1 MSRAYRPENA
11 EKRAKEFLD
20 VGKPSRALDVLYEVI
35 RRGKM
40 RNNPCEVLQPIMFMY
55 LRLCV
60 ELKKSHLA
68 KEGLYQYRNIF
79 QSIDV
84 STLETVVRFYL
95 QLAEERTEAAR
106 KESHEAVSAVDDLDN
121 LASPEEM
128 LLSAVSGEDAQDRS
142 DRTILTPWVKFLW
155 ESYRQCLELLRN
167 NSRVEKL
174 YHEITKKAFNFCE
187 RYQRRTEFRKLCDYL
202 LKHLEH
208 LQKPPTSATS
218 VSLSNPETQQ
228 MNLETRLVQLSFAI
242 KMELW
247 QEAYRAIEY
256 VSDLM
261 GKSKKSPKPQI
272 MATYYQRLALVFWK
286 AGNQLFHAAALLKL
300 FQLNREQKKNI
311 TAEEVSKRASVVL
324 VATMAIPLPS
334 AHPEFDRFIET
345 EKSAME
351 KIAKLAALLNLPKP
365 PTRISLFRELVR
377 CGVIAAVPV
386 ELQNL
391 YRLLEVS
398 FDPLTLCSVM
408 KQQLVWVSQQTELE
422 QYVSAIEEMTVTRL
436 IKELA
441 QIYSTVTF
449 KWLVEVCVFMQPFQL
464 ERILV
469 DLVRHNDLQIRIDHR
484 NGCVHFGS
492 APSECQREDLPE
504 GPTLQPMPSETIR
517 CQLVH
522 MNNALNACLALIVPN
537 ARSEEMEGVRSSC
550 IQLYMETK
558 KREHEKILARQNVIE
573 MRKERLENQT
583 LEREESIRKAQEL
596 QLQKQKSEEQERLK
610 REATEREKLRQE
622 EQMKQIHTKQIKD
635 KLMQISQTSYGQ
647 KMMEKFNEEELLSLD
662 ADEILQR
669 QVEEL
674 EKERKELQQRLKTQE
689 KKIDYN
695 ERAKRLV
702 EIPKFNELYE
712 KQKEQDKE
720 FWKAEE
726 DKRVSKLIEEHRQ
739 ALEMCKRF
747 NHMKGDL
754 NQFLD
759 GIKSAR
765 RSEMEKK
772 LNDFNARLDV
782 ERKKRLL
789 ERKEQRRREREE
801 AHLRR
806 EREEEQRRH
815 DEEMKKMKEM
825 KEKEEME
832 RQRLEE
838 EEYQRKKQELD
849 RQDKMRRDKELEV
862 ERQLREKEANQQQ
875 AWRASKDTRS
885 DSTPARGSDEGKG
898 EFWRPGAGTWRE
910 KEQEN
915 LLVWRKKEEADEVAE
930 PPRRDKMQRDI
941 RLDEDFKQE
950 QRRREEER
958 GGGGRDEDRV
968 RAPPRRDDDKYPPAR
983 DVPDRRDDDRFP
995 KRDDK
1000 FSSSRGGGGF
1010 SDRDRNR
1017 WNEDDRR
1024 GGGGFVDRRGGGG
1037 GDFQRGDRDD
1047 FRRGGGGG
1055 GDRDDFRRRG
1065 GDDYR
1070 RGGGDD
1076 FRRGGGGR
1084 DEFRRA
1090 PAGGDRDEFRRA
1102 PAGGDRDEFRRAPAG
1117 GDRDE
1122 FRRSDRDGDSEWRR
1136 GGGGPP
1142 IRAAGRDRDMDRR
1155 APGGGRGDDDGQ
1167 NWRSKPAES
1176 RGAPRRDEDEDGGRG
1191 GRGGRDPWRTGG
1203 GGRDAPPRREKQA
1216 PETDA
1221 DGWTIVRK

>member
-1 MSRAYRPENA
+1 MPLLATALVTGQVNIC
-11 EKRAKEFLD
+11 EFLD

-84 STLETVVRFYL
+84 NTLETVVRFYL
-95 QLAEERTEAAR
+95 TLAEERTEAAR

-174 YHEITKKAFNFCE
+174 YHDITKKAFNFCE

-228 MNLETRLVQLSFAI
+228 MNLETRLVQLDHAI
-242 KMELW
+242 RMELW

-272 MATYYQRLALVFWK
+272 MATYYQKLALVFWK

-311 TAEEVSKRASVVL
+311 TAEEVTKKASVVL

-351 KIAKLAALLNLPKP
+351 KVAKLAALLNMPKP

-398 FDPLTLCSVM
+398 FDPLNLCSSM
-408 KQQLVWVSQQTELE
+408 KQQLVWVSQQPDLE
-422 QYVSAIEEMTVTRL
+422 QYCTAIQEMTVTRL
-436 IKELA
+436 IKQLS
-441 QIYSTVTF
+441 QVYSTVTF
-449 KWLVEVCVFMQPFQL
+449 KWLVEVSVFMAPFEL

-484 NGCVHFGS
+484 NSCVHFGS
-492 APSECQREDLPE
+492 ALSECQREDLPE
-504 GPTLQPMPSETIR
+504 GPTLQPMPSESIR

-522 MNNALNACLALIVPN
+522 MNNVLNNCLSLIVPN
-537 ARSEEMEGVRSSC
+537 ARSEEMQSVRAAC
-550 IQLYMETK
+550 IQLYKETR
-558 KREHEKILARQNVIE
+558 KRDHDKILARQNTIE
-573 MRKERLENQT
+573 IRKERLENQT

-596 QLQKQKSEEQERLK
+596 QQQKQKIEEQDRLK

-622 EQMKQIHTKQIKD
+622 EQLKQIHTKQIKD

-647 KMMEKFNEEELLSLD
+647 KMIEKFNEEELLSLD

-689 KKIDYN
+689 KKIDYH

-702 EIPKFNELYE
+702 EIPKFNEMYE

-720 FWKAEE
+720 FWKVEE
-726 DKRVSKLIEEHRQ
+726 EKRVAKLIEEHRQ

-747 NHMKGDL
+747 NHMKSDL

-801 AHLRR
+801 THLRR
-806 EREEEQRRH
+806 EREEQQRRH

-832 RQRLEE
+832 RQRQEE
-838 EEYQRKKQELD
+838 EEYQRKRQELD
-849 RQDKMRRDKELEV
+849 RQEKMRREKEMEV
-862 ERQLREKEANQQQ
+862 ERQLREKEAKQQQ
-875 AWRASKDTRS
+875 AWRASRDERNDGPRRGDDDGKSGIYR
-885 DSTPARGSDEGKG
+885 PA
-898 EFWRPGAGTWRE
+898 AGTWNDRHE
-910 KEQEN
+910 EN
-915 LLVWRKKEEADEVAE
+915 LNVWRKKENME
-930 PPRRDKMQRDI
+930 PPPEPSRREPPRDI
-941 RLDEDFKQE
+941 RLDEGFKEE

-958 GGGGRDEDRV
+958 ERGLARDDDR
-968 RAPPRRDDDKYPPAR
+968 RPLRRDGAAPRRDDDKFGRR
-983 DVPDRRDDDRFP
+983 DGDRFGGSRGFGDKDRGRWNDDDR
-995 KRDDK
+995 R
-1000 FSSSRGGGGF
+1000 GGGF
-1010 SDRDRNR
+1010 SDRRGGDP
-1017 WNEDDRR
+1017 DDSRR
-1024 GGGGFVDRRGGGG
+1024 GGGYRRGGDGVRN
-1037 GDFQRGDRDD
+1037 DFHRGEERGD
-1047 FRRGGGGG
+1047 FRRG
-1055 GDRDDFRRRG
+1055 DRENAG
-1065 GDDYR
+1065 
-1070 RGGGDD
+1070 D
-1076 FRRGGGGR
+1076 FRRGDRESAGDFRRDRDNAGDFRRGDRENAGEWRKDGGGPPPRGGGR
-1084 DEFRRA
+1084 D
-1090 PAGGDRDEFRRA
+1090 
-1102 PAGGDRDEFRRAPAG
+1102 
-1117 GDRDE
+1117 
-1122 FRRSDRDGDSEWRR
+1122 
-1136 GGGGPP
+1136 
-1142 IRAAGRDRDMDRR
+1142 IDRR
-1155 APGGGRGDDDGQ
+1155 PPPGGRGLDDDERVKKRKGYVVVAAAVVVVEMCGDAVEAAVAVVAAAKLVVVAEMPIHLRHVR
-1167 NWRSKPAES
+1167 RSKYKNLTLKA
-1176 RGAPRRDEDEDGGRG
+1176 G
-1191 GRGGRDPWRTGG
+1191 
-1203 GGRDAPPRREKQA
+1203 
-1216 PETDA
+1216 
-1221 DGWTIVRK
+1221 